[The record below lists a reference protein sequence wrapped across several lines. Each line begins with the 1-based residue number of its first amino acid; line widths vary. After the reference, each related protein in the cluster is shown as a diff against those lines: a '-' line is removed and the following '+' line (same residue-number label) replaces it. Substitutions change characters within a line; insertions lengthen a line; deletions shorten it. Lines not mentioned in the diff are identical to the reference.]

1 MNADYFAARMPAYDR
16 FLDWFDRHKYGVIGT
31 LMLHTL
37 LLAVF
42 SLSSVGDRYP
52 QQPPQS
58 MALDLELA
66 MPEPEPEPEQ
76 KEQAQLQSGQEAAN
90 QKVTNQASNTTAELS
105 AERPMSRAA
114 QERMAQQVDQDL
126 HAMEQSEFA
135 RLAAERR
142 AQGKDIVVPTLD
154 TSKFNK
160 RNYMDK
166 TPKPVKVEGLTTV
179 SYDLRGRTDLVL
191 DVPAYLCKGQGKVVI
206 RVAVDRDGGMNKAEV
221 DAAAST
227 TTNACM
233 VDNALNS
240 ARGARFTSSST
251 ADQPQRGTITYIF
264 LAQ

>member
-1 MNADYFAARMPAYDR
+1 MSAYDR

-37 LLAVF
+37 LMAVF

-52 QQPPQS
+52 QPPPQN
-58 MALDLELA
+58 MELDLELA
-66 MPEPEPEPEQ
+66 MPKPEPQEEAAVKP
-76 KEQAQLQSGQEAAN
+76 GQEDAAN
-90 QKVTNQASNTTAELS
+90 PNVKNLASNTTADLN
-105 AERPMSRAA
+105 AERPMSRSA

-135 RLAAERR
+135 RLAAERT
-142 AQGKDIVVPTLD
+142 AQGRDIEVPTLD
-154 TSKFNK
+154 TTKFNK

-191 DVPAYLCKGQGKVVI
+191 EVPAYLCKGHGKVVV
-206 RVAVDRDGGMNKAEV
+206 RVAVDRDGRMNKADL
-221 DAAAST
+221 DASAST
-227 TTNACM
+227 TTDACM
-233 VDNALNS
+233 VDNALIS
-240 ARGARFTSSST
+240 ARGARFTSSSI
-251 ADQPQRGTITYIF
+251 AEQPQRGTITYIF

>member
-1 MNADYFAARMPAYDR
+1 MSAYDR

-52 QQPPQS
+52 QPPPQS

-66 MPEPEPEPEQ
+66 MPEPEPEPAKPAEM
-76 KEQAQLQSGQEAAN
+76 QAGQEDPAN

-105 AERPMSRAA
+105 AEKPMSRAA
-114 QERMAQQVDQDL
+114 QERMNERVDQDL

-135 RLAAERR
+135 RLAAERA
-142 AQGKDIVVPTLD
+142 AQGKDITVPTLD
-154 TSKFNK
+154 TTKFNK

-166 TPKPVKVEGLTTV
+166 APKPVKVEGLTTV
-179 SYDLRGRTDLVL
+179 SYDLKGRTDLVL
-191 DVPAYLCKGQGKVVI
+191 EVPAYLCKGHGKVVI
-206 RVAVDRDGGMNKAEV
+206 RVAVDRSGSMSKAEV
-221 DAAAST
+221 DPMAST
-227 TTNACM
+227 TTNDCM
-233 VDNALNS
+233 IENALAS

-251 ADQPQRGTITYIF
+251 AEQPQRGTITYIF